1 MINHYRADHVGSLL
15 RPVELIEARSAY
27 AEGRLGLDELR
38 RVEDTAILDVL
49 NLQRQIGLD
58 VVTDGEFR
66 RGSFMGDLAEAV
78 EGFILDTGERQWRGP
93 GASTKRGAFGRVV
106 GAELKQ
112 TRRLTVHESV
122 FLREHSPGAFKIT
135 IPSPSLLTFV
145 AYKPGLTSQFYPARL
160 DLLRALTE
168 IISAEITLL
177 AGEGV
182 PYLQLDAPVYTY
194 YADPKFLDR
203 MRLDGIDPDQSL
215 EEAIAAD
222 NACLAAANRHEVTL
236 GIHLCRGN
244 SRSRWLAEG
253 TYDPIAEKLFGS
265 LQADRFLLEYDSER
279 AGGFAPL
286 RFMPKGKSVVLGL
299 ITTKAGELELQDEL
313 LRRIEEASA
322 FVSLENLAISP
333 QCGFA
338 SSVPGNLISYDEQC
352 RKLELVADTARKV
365 WGENR

>member
-1 MINHYRADHVGSLL
+1 M
-15 RPVELIEARSAY
+15 
-27 AEGRLGLDELR
+27 
-38 RVEDTAILDVL
+38 
-49 NLQRQIGLD
+49 
-58 VVTDGEFR
+58 
-66 RGSFMGDLAEAV
+66 
-78 EGFILDTGERQWRGP
+78 
-93 GASTKRGAFGRVV
+93 
-106 GAELKQ
+106 
-112 TRRLTVHESV
+112 
-122 FLREHSPGAFKIT
+122 
-135 IPSPSLLTFV
+135 
-145 AYKPGLTSQFYPARL
+145 
-160 DLLRALTE
+160 TE

-182 PYLQLDAPVYTY
+182 PYIQLDAPVYTY

-222 NACLAAANRHEVTL
+222 NACLQAASRHEVTL

-265 LQADRFLLEYDSER
+265 LEADRFLLEYDSER

-338 SSVPGNLISYDEQC
+338 SSVPGNLISYDEQR

>member
-15 RPVELIEARSAY
+15 RPVELIQARSAY

-49 NLQRQIGLD
+49 TLQHQIGLD

-78 EGFILDTGERQWRGP
+78 EGFILDTGEREWRGP

-106 GAELKQ
+106 GAKLRQ

-145 AYKPGLTSQFYPARL
+145 AYKSGLTSQFYPARL

-182 PYLQLDAPVYTY
+182 PYIQLDAPVYTY
-194 YADPKFLDR
+194 YADPKFLAR

-215 EEAIAAD
+215 EAAIAAD
-222 NACLAAANRHEVTL
+222 NACLAAASRHEVTL

-265 LQADRFLLEYDSER
+265 LEADRFLLEYDSER

-352 RKLELVADTARKV
+352 RKLELVANTARKV
-365 WGENR
+365 WGANR

>member
-49 NLQRQIGLD
+49 TLQRQIGLD

-182 PYLQLDAPVYTY
+182 PYIQLDAPVYTY

-215 EEAIAAD
+215 EDAIAAD

-365 WGENR
+365 WGANR

>member
-1 MINHYRADHVGSLL
+1 
-15 RPVELIEARSAY
+15 
-27 AEGRLGLDELR
+27 
-38 RVEDTAILDVL
+38 LDVF
-49 NLQRQIGLD
+49 
-58 VVTDGEFR
+58 TDGEFR

-78 EGFILDTGERQWRGP
+78 EGFILDTGEREWRGP

-106 GAELKQ
+106 GAKLRQ

-122 FLREHSPGAFKIT
+122 FLREHSPRDFKIT
-135 IPSPSLLTFV
+135 IPSPSLLAFV
-145 AYKPGLTSQFYPARL
+145 AYKPGLTTRFYPARS

-168 IISAEITLL
+168 IISAEIKLL

-182 PYLQLDAPVYTY
+182 PYIQLDAPVYTY

-203 MRLDGIDPDQSL
+203 MRLEGIDPDQSL
-215 EEAIAAD
+215 EESIAAD
-222 NACLAAANRHEVTL
+222 NTCLEAANGQEVTP

-253 TYDPIAEKLFGS
+253 SYEPIAEKLFGS
-265 LQADRFLLEYDSER
+265 LEADRFLLEYDSER
-279 AGGFAPL
+279 AGSFAPL
-286 RFMPKGKSVVLGL
+286 RFVPKGKSVVLGL
-299 ITTKAGELELQDEL
+299 VTTKTGQLELQEEL

-338 SSVPGNLISYDEQC
+338 SSVPGNLISYDEQ
-352 RKLELVADTARKV
+352 RRQLELVADTARKV
-365 WGENR
+365 WRENR